1 MFIEYNNF
9 LPKSYEDH
17 LEEYF
22 TKNAKWSYVTKS
34 SGDWNGKDAWIN
46 SADSPMMCLVSFFK
60 SEAPGGKHI
69 HDEDSLIEL
78 RPLLWFLEKEAGLE
92 VSDID
97 RIKSNLYIKN
107 ENWKDKHHP
116 PHTDSGKPENL
127 TLLYY
132 VNDSDGPT
140 YFYDTMIWND
150 NPENGNVIAKIEP
163 KKGTA
168 VLFESTRYHS
178 GTLPTESDSR
188 IVVNLVFSTNNF
200 NFHEEAQR
208 EHNLESPNTMSK

>member
-17 LEEYF
+17 LEDYF
-22 TKNAKWSYVTKS
+22 TNNAKWSYVTKS
-34 SGDWNGKDAWIN
+34 SGDWDGKESWIN
-46 SADSPMMCLVSFFK
+46 SSDSPMMCLVSFFK
-60 SEAPGGKHI
+60 NETPGGSHL

-78 RPLLWFLEKEAGLE
+78 RPLLWFLEKETGLE
-92 VSDID
+92 VNNID

-107 ENWKDKHHP
+107 ETWKDKHHT

-150 NPENGNVIAKIEP
+150 NPEKGNVIAKIEP

-168 VLFESTRYHS
+168 VLFESTRYHA

-188 IVVNLVFSTNNF
+188 IVVNLVFSAKNF

-208 EHNLESPNTMSK
+208 ERNLESPSTVSK